1 MDDNKSPWLTSFD
14 QSNETNTDYNTQ
26 LPPLEEVSWTA
37 SEFISHQK
45 SSTWYIGLGG
55 AAAVV
60 TLVVFVITSNIFSAL
75 VVAMAFMSLGV
86 FAARKPATIQYKISP
101 DGVYAGE
108 KLYPYGMFKS
118 YSVVEDGAVNCI
130 WLRPLKK
137 LMPTVVMY
145 YPPDEEDTILDTL
158 DNFLA
163 QEDREHDA
171 LDRFSRRI
179 RF

>member
-1 MDDNKSPWLTSFD
+1 MEDNKSPWLT
-14 QSNETNTDYNTQ
+14 NVEVTNVDDTQFTPQ
-26 LPPLEEVSWTA
+26 LPQLEEVSWTA

-45 SSTWYIGLGG
+45 SSTWYIGLGA

-60 TLVVFVITSNIFSAL
+60 TLIVFVVTGNIFSAL
-75 VVAMAFMSLGV
+75 VVAMAFMALGV
-86 FAARKPATIQYKISP
+86 FAARKPATIEYRISP
-101 DGVYAGE
+101 DGIYAGQR
-108 KLYPYGMFKS
+108 LYPYNMFKS
-118 YSVVEDGAVNCI
+118 YSVVQDGAVNCI

-145 YPPDEEDTILDTL
+145 YPSDDEDKILDTL